1 MVFRY
6 PFFDPMFFA
15 WFSPLLICVITTHC
29 FAKPRLRPWWL
40 AVISSSWLIFCL
52 ILAYLVFMEVA
63 CAPTNTRY
71 ARIRQK
77 ISQDDEITANHHG
90 RKRGLAKQC
99 VVITQISNGLNHA
112 YLVFVGAQAT
122 SMNPTE
128 YSPYQYVVV
137 FAGGWLFSGLICIWA
152 PEFVRRL

>member
-1 MVFRY
+1 
-6 PFFDPMFFA
+6 MFFA

-52 ILAYLVFMEVA
+52 ILAYLVF
-63 CAPTNTRY
+63 
-71 ARIRQK
+71 
-77 ISQDDEITANHHG
+77 
-90 RKRGLAKQC
+90 
-99 VVITQISNGLNHA
+99 
-112 YLVFVGAQAT
+112 VGAQAT